1 MIRINLL
8 PHREERRKT
17 LRQQFYAFSGLVVV
31 LAGLIWFVGF
41 SYIGGQIE
49 GQTAKN
55 DYLKKEISALDDQ
68 IAEIKT
74 LKEQT
79 HSLLSRKQV
88 IESLQANRSETV
100 HLFNEL
106 ARQLPVGVY
115 LRSIKQEQQ
124 KVILTGY
131 AQSNARVSSLMSNL
145 DESPVLERPVLV
157 EIKAAMVG
165 KRRLSEFNMF
175 VFLTRQ
181 TSDEEVGVRGTKS
194 PKTAGKTGGAK

>member
-8 PHREERRKT
+8 PHREERRRT
-17 LRQQFYAFSGLVVV
+17 LRQQFYALSGLVTV
-31 LAGLIWFVGF
+31 LAGVIWFVGF
-41 SYIGGQIE
+41 SFISGQIE

-55 DYLKKEISALDDQ
+55 DYLKKEISSLDGQ
-68 IAEIKT
+68 IAEIKK

-79 HSLLSRKQV
+79 DSLLSRKQV

-157 EIKAAMVG
+157 EIKATTVG
-165 KRRLSEFNMF
+165 KRRLSEFNMYI
-175 VFLTRQ
+175 FLTRQ
-181 TSDEEVGVRGTKS
+181 TSDEAGLRGAKAVKPVS
-194 PKTAGKTGGAK
+194 KPGGAK

>member
-8 PHREERRKT
+8 PHREERRKS
-17 LRQQFYAFSGLVVV
+17 LRQQFYAFSGLVAV

-41 SYIGGQIE
+41 SFISGQIE

-55 DYLKKEISALDDQ
+55 DYLNKEISALDGQ

-79 HSLLSRKQV
+79 ESLLSRKQV

-106 ARQLPVGVY
+106 AKQLPVGVY

-145 DESPVLERPVLV
+145 DESPVLERPVLI

-165 KRRLSEFNMF
+165 KRRLSEFNMHI
-175 VFLTRQ
+175 FLTRQ
-181 TSDEEVGVRGTKS
+181 TSEEIGVRGAKS
-194 PKTAGKTGGAK
+194 PKTASKSGGAK

>member
-8 PHREERRKT
+8 PHREERRRS
-17 LRQQFYAFSGLVVV
+17 LRQQFFALSGLVVV

-41 SYIGGQIE
+41 TFISGQIE
-49 GQTAKN
+49 GQVAKN
-55 DYLKKEISALDDQ
+55 EYLKKEIAALNNQ
-68 IAEIKT
+68 IEEIKK

-79 HSLLSRKQV
+79 DSLLSRKQV

-100 HLFNEL
+100 YLFNEL
-106 ARQLPVGVY
+106 AKQLPVGVY

-124 KVILTGY
+124 KVTLTGY

-145 DESPVLERPVLV
+145 DESPFLERPVLV

-165 KRRLSEFNMF
+165 KRRLSEFNMHI
-175 VFLTRQ
+175 FLTRQ
-181 TSDEEVGVRGTKS
+181 TSDEDASR
-194 PKTAGKTGGAK
+194 AGKSAKSVSKSGGAKK

>member
-8 PHREERRKT
+8 PHREERRKS
-17 LRQQFYAFSGLVVV
+17 LRQQFYALSGLVAV

-41 SYIGGQIE
+41 SFISGQIE

-55 DYLKKEISALDDQ
+55 DYLKKEISALDGQ
-68 IAEIKT
+68 IEEIKK

-79 HSLLSRKQV
+79 DSLLSRKQV

-165 KRRLSEFNMF
+165 KRRLSEFNMHI
-175 VFLTRQ
+175 FLTRQ
-181 TSDEEVGVRGTKS
+181 TSDEAGARGAKS
-194 PKTAGKTGGAK
+194 AGKPGGAK

>member
-8 PHREERRKT
+8 PHREARRKT
-17 LRQQFYAFSGLVVV
+17 LRQQFYAFTGLVAG
-31 LAGLIWFVGF
+31 LAGLVWFVGF
-41 SYIGGQIE
+41 SFISGQVE
-49 GQTAKN
+49 SQTAKN
-55 DYLKKEISALDDQ
+55 DYLKKEIATLDSQ
-68 IAEIKT
+68 IEEIKK

-79 HSLLSRKQV
+79 DSLLSRKQV

-124 KVILTGY
+124 KVTLVGY

-165 KRRLSEFNMF
+165 KRRLSEFNMYI
-175 VFLTRQ
+175 FLTRQ
-181 TSDEEVGVRGTKS
+181 TSDEDGSRGAK
-194 PKTAGKTGGAK
+194 AGKTASKSGGAK